1 MGYDFTFPST
11 ITSCSL
17 VSVSELETTKA
28 IPWSLSNKP
37 DFVENVYAL
46 TVEGIT
52 QDGTKTFFSLPMIEV
67 SGELYFWTIYI
78 YSYEQKDVV
87 PTPATEVRMYPTPSL

>member
-1 MGYDFTFPST
+1 LGYDFTFPST